1 MGVYKRGNNNWW
13 FYLGHK
19 GVPIREWGG
28 RTRNQ
33 AEASLV
39 KRRKQLKE
47 GDLEAELEQITFE
60 EYCMVYMRL
69 TKGNKAIRTL
79 ERDRYTIEKHLI
91 PFYGQRQMSSLKS
104 SDIEEYKQSRR
115 PHAAPST
122 INRELGTFKAMLRK
136 AVEWNYLRRNPATG
150 ISKFADPPKPPK
162 FISMEEA
169 HKLLEACKRSRTQ
182 YLYPFVATALYAGLR
197 KDELFHLEW
206 NDVNMDLGVI
216 KLVNKDGWHTKSKKG
231 RDIPMPKAL
240 RAVLMKHPTH
250 PESTYVFYNKDGS
263 RLRDIRGSYNKAVKA
278 SGLDHM
284 TFHSLRHT
292 YASLL
297 VMKGRDLPTVQ
308 QLLGHADIKTTM
320 RYAHLEPDHLKL
332 AVEDFIFDPEE

>member
-1 MGVYKRGNNNWW
+1 MGVYKRGNTWW

-19 GVPIREWGG
+19 GRPIRKRGG

-39 KRRKQLKE
+39 NMRKQLKE

-122 INRELGTFKAMLRK
+122 INRELDTLKAMLKK
-136 AVEWNYLRRNPATG
+136 AEDWHYLRKNPASG
-150 ISKFADPPKPPK
+150 VSKFFNPIRPPK
-162 FISMEEA
+162 FLKAEECYL
-169 HKLLEACKRSRTQ
+169 LLEACKPSKTKC
-182 YLYPFVATALYAGLR
+182 LHPFVATALYGGLR

-206 NDVNMDLGVI
+206 SDIDMERGVLKI
-216 KLVNKDGWHTKSKKG
+216 ANKDGWHTKSKKG
-231 RDIPMPKAL
+231 RDVPMPRSL
-240 RAVLMKHPTH
+240 REILKKHPAH
-250 PESTYVFYNKDGS
+250 LDSLSVFYNSDGT
-263 RLRDIRGSYNKAVKA
+263 RFHDIRKSFNRAVKIA
-278 SGLDHM
+278 GLDHI

-297 VMKGRDLPTVQ
+297 VMQGKDLPTIQ
-308 QLLGHADIKTTM
+308 LLLGHSDIKTTM
-320 RYAHLEPDHLKL
+320 RYAHLAPDHLHQ
-332 AVEDFIFDPEE
+332 AVEDFTFDPS